1 MVVKRHGHNGLLTA
15 AEQVVVEVP
24 SWWQVPAP
32 GHSIGFI
39 QVLRYVDQRQGLVWL
54 VFLFGQAEADLNHFV
69 HGAGA
74 VVARAVD
81 DRVHGVEVVDQLVPR
96 LVPG

>member
-15 AEQVVVEVP
+15 TEQVVVEVP
-24 SWWQVPAP
+24 SWWQEPAP
-32 GHSIGFI
+32 DHNIGFLH
-39 QVLRYVDQRQGLVWL
+39 VLRYVDQRQGLGWL
-54 VFLFGQAEADLNHFV
+54 ILFLGQAEADLNHFL
-69 HGAGA
+69 HSARA

-81 DRVHGVEVVDQLVPR
+81 DRVQGVEVVDQLVPR